1 MSSSLDAAR
10 PETAP
15 GTETTQAT
23 TSRFRPA
30 IHFTARDTWLND
42 PNGLVFHDGVYHLF
56 FQNNPYGNVW
66 GNMSW
71 GHATSQDLLHWTEHP
86 VAIAGDETEDIF
98 SGSVV
103 VDYGNTSGF
112 GTSEKPALV
121 AVYTSAFTAASEHAG
136 TQAQSLA
143 YSTDGGMTWHKHL
156 GNPVLTRNSAH
167 FRDPKVF
174 RYQADLGAYWVMVAV
189 EAQQQKVVL
198 YRSDDLKTWDFLS
211 DFGPA
216 NADAGEWECPD
227 LFPLPV
233 DGDPEDIR
241 WVLIV
246 NVNPGA
252 VAGGSGGQYFVGQF
266 DGVSFVPDAASL
278 AAPAGLSELP
288 EAEARDAL
296 QRSLWLDWG
305 RDCYASVSF
314 SDVPDGR
321 RIIIGWMNNWDY
333 ANQLPTFPW
342 RSSMTLARELRLV
355 TVNGSPRLAQQPLLP
370 DAGGAANGVSGH
382 GQTGFVAAPQA
393 GALELTD
400 SAVRLPDS
408 TPGSAHVITADIL
421 PGDAETVEFRLFG
434 SNDGRQCTLLRYHT
448 ANSRLTLDR
457 TRSGNTGFHPKFPSV
472 ESAPVDLVDGALH
485 LLIIADQ
492 CSVEVFAQDGRVVL
506 TDLVY
511 PDAGSVENWLSVS
524 GGPATVLRLNAE
536 ALK

>member
-15 GTETTQAT
+15 ALTP
-23 TSRFRPA
+23 RFRPA

-42 PNGLVFHDGVYHLF
+42 PNGLVFHDGLYHLF
-56 FQNNPYGNVW
+56 FQNNPFGNVW

-71 GHATSQDLLHWTEHP
+71 GHATSPDLLRWTEHP

-103 VDYGNTSGF
+103 VDHGNTSGF
-112 GTSEKPALV
+112 GTLESPALV
-121 AVYTSAFTAASEHAG
+121 AVYTSAFKAGTPHGG

-143 YSTDGGMTWHKHL
+143 YSKDGGMTWRKYRQ
-156 GNPVLTRNSAH
+156 NPVLTRNSAH

-174 RYQADLGAYWVMVAV
+174 RYESARGSFWVMVAV

-198 YRSDDLKTWDFLS
+198 YRSDDLKTWEFLS

-233 DGDPEDIR
+233 DGDPEDIK

-266 DGVSFVPDAASL
+266 DGVTFVPDAGSL
-278 AAPAGLSELP
+278 AAPSGVTSLP
-288 EAEARDAL
+288 EGSARTEAL
-296 QRSLWLDWG
+296 QQSLWLDWG

-314 SDVPDGR
+314 SNTPDDR

-333 ANQLPTFPW
+333 ANQLPTAPW
-342 RSSMTLARELRLV
+342 RSSMTLARELRLE
-355 TVNGSPRLAQQPLLP
+355 TVNGAARLVQRPVLGNTQDELFHAVST
-370 DAGGAANGVSGH
+370 DVGA
-382 GQTGFVAAPQA
+382 
-393 GALELTD
+393 
-400 SAVRLPDS
+400 SAVRLPDAV
-408 TPGSAHVITADIL
+408 PGAAQVIEAEIL
-421 PGDAETVEFRLFG
+421 PGTAERVELRLLASSDGLQGTVLSYAAG
-434 SNDGRQCTLLRYHT
+434 SG
-448 ANSRLTLDR
+448 RLTLDR
-457 TRSGNTGFHPKFPSV
+457 TRSGDTAFHEKFASA
-472 ESAPVDLVDGALH
+472 ESSPVALEDGLLKLLVVV
-485 LLIIADQ
+485 DQ
-492 CSVEVFAQDGRVVL
+492 CSVEVFAQDGNVAL
-506 TDLVY
+506 TDLVF
-511 PDAGSVENWLSVS
+511 PNATSQENWLTAE
-524 GGPATVLRLNAE
+524 GGTATVLKLAVSQT
-536 ALK
+536 A